1 MYISKASIS
10 HRDRVFGFSS
20 NLFWPLSGFRG
31 VVACNSED
39 TWVYDVCVSVVIF
52 LALVRFLLFF
62 LCRVVFFMGSVGWGP
77 SMGVRLAA
85 HLPQPRWSCSTASCR
100 SSLVT

>member
-52 LALVRFLLFF
+52 LALLRFLFF
-62 LCRVVFFMGSVGWGP
+62 FVPGGVFYG
-77 SMGVRLAA
+77 
-85 HLPQPRWSCSTASCR
+85 
-100 SSLVT
+100 